1 MAYVDPSWKIP
12 SSSSL
17 KSREE
22 RLEVGKSLRA
32 DHPRASH
39 AVLKAAENRR
49 DSLNLLVEFSKGLL
63 TQLIPIKYGRMMQ
76 SPFTFYRGAAAI
88 MAADLARTPTSGITV
103 QCCGDCHLVNFGG
116 FATPERRIIFDIN
129 DFDETLPGPWEW
141 DIKRLATSFVIAGR
155 DNKFTPSGS
164 RKAALRCVQS
174 YREHMHTYSKM
185 SALDVWYDRIDA
197 KALLQTLQSDKWG
210 KVKKRL
216 QDRISEESS
225 RTVEES
231 DFPKLATI
239 EAGNV
244 RIKDNRPLI
253 YHHALL
259 DDLKYRQAVID
270 ATNQYRNTL
279 TDGHNALLDHYEI
292 KDIAVKVVGI
302 GSIGTFCAIAL
313 LMSPDNDV
321 LFLQIKEARASVL
334 ESYLSKS
341 LYSSHGQRVVAGQ
354 KLMQSASDIF
364 LGWTKGPKRDF
375 YIRQLRD
382 IKIKAPVEQFDE
394 PAMTKYAEWCGWA
407 LARAHAKSG
416 DSAVIHGYLGNS
428 NEFDEA
434 IASFAVTYADQ
445 NERDYKDFLKA
456 IRAGKIEVD
465 KEV

>member
-1 MAYVDPSWKIP
+1 MVSVDPSWKIP

-39 AVLKAAENRR
+39 AVLKAAKNRR

-155 DNKFTPSGS
+155 DNKFTSSGS

-185 SALDVWYDRIDA
+185 SVLDVWYDRIDA

-292 KDIAVKVVGI
+292 KDVAVKVVGI

-341 LYSSHGQRVVAGQ
+341 LYSNHGQRVVEGQ
-354 KLMQSASDIF
+354 MLMQSASDIF

-382 IKIKAPVEQFDE
+382 IKIKARVEGFDE
-394 PAMTKYAEWCGWA
+394 PTMTKYAEWCGWA

-456 IRAGKIEVD
+456 IRAGKIEVY

>member
-1 MAYVDPSWKIP
+1 M
-12 SSSSL
+12 
-17 KSREE
+17 SREE

-32 DHPRASH
+32 DHPRESH
-39 AVLKAAENRR
+39 AVWKAAENRR

-103 QCCGDCHLVNFGG
+103 QCCGDCHLMNFGG

-313 LMSPDNDV
+313 LMSRNNDV
-321 LFLQIKEARASVL
+321 LFLQIKEARASAL

-382 IKIKAPVEQFDE
+382 IKIKARVEGFDE
-394 PAMTKYAEWCGWA
+394 PTMTKYAEWCGWA

-434 IASFAVTYADQ
+434 IASFAVKYADQ
-445 NERDYKDFLKA
+445 NEHDYKDFLKA
-456 IRAGKIEVD
+456 IRAGKIEVY

>member
-1 MAYVDPSWKIP
+1 M
-12 SSSSL
+12 
-17 KSREE
+17 SREE

-88 MAADLARTPTSGITV
+88 MAADLAKTPTSGITV

-155 DNKFTPSGS
+155 DNKFTSSRS

-185 SALDVWYDRIDA
+185 SVLDVWYNRIDA
-197 KALLQTLQSDKWG
+197 KALLQTLQSNKWE

-225 RTVEES
+225 RTVEEY
-231 DFPKLATI
+231 DFPKLTAF

-244 RIKDNRPLI
+244 QIKDNRPLI

-341 LYSSHGQRVVAGQ
+341 LYSNHGQRVVAGQ

-375 YIRQLRD
+375 YIRQLKD
-382 IKIKAPVEQFDE
+382 IKIKARVEQFDE
-394 PAMTKYAEWCGWA
+394 YAMTKYAEWCGWA